1 MATPKLRFKEFD
13 GDWANFNLG
22 DISDIKTGPFGSTLH
37 QKDYVEIGTPIITVE
52 HLGEVG
58 LTSQNLPLVS
68 DEDKVR
74 LKSYM
79 LDEGDLAFSRVGS
92 VDRCA
97 IITDKEKGWLFSGRI
112 LRVRPN
118 KKLVHSKNL
127 MYALKTEDAKYR
139 IRSVAVGQTMPSLNT
154 EILKNFS
161 INLSNSVEEQT
172 KIASFL
178 SVVDEKISQLTQK
191 HELLSQYKQ
200 GMMQKLFSQ
209 QIRFKADDGSEFGE
223 WEEKTLIDSV
233 DTNIKW
239 SFTGG
244 PFGSN
249 LKSEDYTEL
258 GIRIIQL
265 QNIGDGAFLNDY
277 KIYTSPEKANE
288 LLSCNIYPDEIL
300 ISKMGDPV
308 ARCCI
313 VPKHHDRYVMCSD
326 GIRLVV
332 DKKNYSSIFM
342 FYQINYQDFR
352 QSASDVSTGS
362 TRKRIGLSDLKQLPI
377 KVPCLEE
384 QTKIANFLS
393 AIDQKIEVVA
403 QQIEQAKQWKK
414 GLLQQMFI

>member
-1 MATPKLRFKEFD
+1 MAAPKLRFKEFD
-13 GDWANFNLG
+13 NQWDKIKINDQAQTVTSGSRDWAQYYSESGDKFIRMTNLVRDGIYLDLSDLKFVQLPKDSNEGKRTSLKFGDILISITAELGKLGWIPEGLGTAYINQHTALVRMKDSVDSKFIAYSLSTEKYNNKLNSLNDSGAKAGLNLG
-22 DISDIKTGPFGSTLH
+22 T
-37 QKDYVEIGTPIITVE
+37 
-52 HLGEVG
+52 
-58 LTSQNLPLVS
+58 
-68 DEDKVR
+68 
-74 LKSYM
+74 
-79 LDEGDLAFSRVGS
+79 
-92 VDRCA
+92 
-97 IITDKEKGWLFSGRI
+97 
-112 LRVRPN
+112 
-118 KKLVHSKNL
+118 
-127 MYALKTEDAKYR
+127 
-139 IRSVAVGQTMPSLNT
+139 IR
-154 EILKNFS
+154 NFEL
-161 INLSNSVEEQT
+161 IVPPKEEQT

-178 SVVDEKISQLTQK
+178 SAVDEKISQLTQK
-191 HELLSQYKQ
+191 HALLSQYKQ

-332 DKKNYSSIFM
+332 DKQNYSSIFM

-362 TRKRIGLSDLKQLPI
+362 TRKRIGLSDLKQVPI

-393 AIDQKIEVVA
+393 SIDQKLEVVA

-414 GLLQQMFI
+414 GLLQQMFV